1 MTAPHTYITTTIPYV
16 NARPH
21 IGFALEVVQAD
32 VLARF
37 RRQHGDG
44 VRFQAGTDDNSLKNV
59 LAAQAAGESVRAFVD
74 RNAEAFLALGPA
86 LSLTVDDVIR
96 TSRDARHRPGV
107 ERFWQACAAAGD
119 LYRKRYEGLYC
130 TGCEQFYSPAELRAG
145 RCPEHDTEPQRV
157 AEENWF
163 FRLSRYGEALRAAI
177 TGGELRIEPAARR
190 NEVLAFIDGGLE
202 DFSVSRPAE
211 RAAGWGI
218 PVPGDP
224 GQVIY
229 VWFDALCNYVTAL
242 GYGTGEDAYRQWWV
256 SAGRRVHLLGK
267 GVLRFHAVYWPA
279 MLLSSGQPL
288 PTDIVVH
295 DYLTA
300 GGRKISKSSG
310 SGADPVALAAE
321 YGADA
326 VRWWLLREVP
336 RVGDADFTIERMISR
351 ADDELANGL
360 GNLVNRVV
368 AMIGK
373 YRGGRV
379 PGPQPVAAGG
389 EDLAA
394 AIRHADTRIGTALE
408 DFDFRPATAAIWVIA
423 DEANRFINRVR
434 PWDLARAELA
444 QAEAPRQLDAVL
456 RLLFEACSALGRK
469 LAPFLPD
476 AAARITG
483 QCTPGGDGRLPAA
496 APVFRRLAPGSQ
508 RRGGERGR
516 SLAAA
521 ASLQAGEPEQEQ
533 QHEGADYRPDEADS
547 VEAVH
552 AHRVVLPQVLQEP
565 ADEGTHDAEQDGAQ
579 DADVV
584 PAREQQTSN
593 RADDQA
599 DDAQPDNEDNHAGK
613 SSPGTRFMPI
623 IRRVHVPGGSGTGA

>member
-1 MTAPHTYITTTIPYV
+1 MATYITTTIPYV

-21 IGFALEVVQAD
+21 IGFALELVQAD

-37 RRQHGDG
+37 GRQHGNR

-59 LAAQAAGESVRAFVD
+59 LAAQAAGAGVQEFVD
-74 RNAEAFLALGPA
+74 RNARAFLALGPA

-130 TGCEQFYSPAELRAG
+130 TGCEQFYSPAELPGG
-145 RCPEHDTEPQRV
+145 RCPEHGTEPQRV

-163 FRLSRYGEALRAAI
+163 FRLSRYGEALRQAI
-177 TGGELRIEPAARR
+177 TGGELRIEPAGRR
-190 NEVLAFIDGGLE
+190 NEVLAFIDAGLE

-211 RAAGWGI
+211 RADGWGI

-224 GQVIY
+224 SQVIY

-242 GYGTGEDAYRQWWV
+242 GYGTGQDAYREWWAV
-256 SAGRRVHLLGK
+256 GTGRRVHLLGK

-288 PTDIVVH
+288 PTDIFVH

-310 SGADPVALAAE
+310 SAAVPPGACGAGPAALAAE
-321 YGADA
+321 YGPDA
-326 VRWWLLREVP
+326 VRWWLLRDVP
-336 RVGDADFTIERMISR
+336 RVGDADFTVERMTAR

-368 AMIGK
+368 AMIHK
-373 YRGGRV
+373 YRRGRV
-379 PGPQPVAAGG
+379 PGPAPVPAGAQDLDRAIRQADGLVAAA
-389 EDLAA
+389 LA
-394 AIRHADTRIGTALE
+394 E
-408 DFDFRPATAAIWVIA
+408 FDFRQATAAVWVIA

-434 PWDLARAELA
+434 PWELARSGRDDE
-444 QAEAPRQLDAVL
+444 LDAVL
-456 RLLFEACSALGRK
+456 GVLFEACQALGRE

-476 AAARITG
+476 AAERITR
-483 QCTPGGDGRLPAA
+483 QCTLRDGTLPPAV
-496 APVFRRLAPGSQ
+496 PVFRRLSVTAVAP
-508 RRGGERGR
+508 
-516 SLAAA
+516 
-521 ASLQAGEPEQEQ
+521 LQAGEPKQQEQ
-533 QHEGADYRPDEADS
+533 HERADDRPDQADR

-552 AHRVVLPQVLQEP
+552 AQRVVLPQVLEET
-565 ADEGTHDAEQDGAQ
+565 ADE
-579 DADVV
+579 
-584 PAREQQTSN
+584 
-593 RADDQA
+593 RADDAEHDRAQ
-599 DDAQPDNEDNHAGK
+599 DPDAVA
-613 SSPGTRFMPI
+613 
-623 IRRVHVPGGSGTGA
+623 TGH